1 MVKSKYAPFCTEG
14 LEAAEEMPGG
24 GMTIQPKFTKAVVWN

>member
-1 MVKSKYAPFCTEG
+1 MVKSKYTHFCIEG

-24 GMTIQPKFTKAVVWN
+24 GMTIQPEFTKAVAWN